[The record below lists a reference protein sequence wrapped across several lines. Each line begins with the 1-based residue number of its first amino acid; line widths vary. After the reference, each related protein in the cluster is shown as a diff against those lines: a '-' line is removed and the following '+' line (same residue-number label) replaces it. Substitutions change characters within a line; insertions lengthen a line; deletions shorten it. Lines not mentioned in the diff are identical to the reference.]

1 MFGGITYDKYNLYKL
16 RESISYIPQEAH
28 LHNRRII
35 ENIDFG
41 LISDKVSLIEK
52 CRKLGFLDFVET
64 MPLGYDTV
72 VSEMGGNLSGG
83 QRQRIHIARALLS
96 RPKILIM
103 DETTS
108 SLDNITQAKVYDL
121 LSRLECTK
129 IVIAHRLETVL
140 KADKIVV
147 LDKGRIVQV
156 GEHDEMIKEDGIY
169 SHLFN
174 SNMANL

>member
-1 MFGGITYDKYNLYKL
+1 M
-16 RESISYIPQEAH
+16 
-28 LHNRRII
+28 
-35 ENIDFG
+35 
-41 LISDKVSLIEK
+41 
-52 CRKLGFLDFVET
+52 
-64 MPLGYDTV
+64 
-72 VSEMGGNLSGG
+72 
-83 QRQRIHIARALLS
+83 
-96 RPKILIM
+96 
-103 DETTS
+103 
-108 SLDNITQAKVYDL
+108 
-121 LSRLECTK
+121 ECTK